1 MAARKTLQEDV
12 LDALGDDYRLRH
24 RESLLCRYLFERYLK
39 RFGIAAKLALAEGG
53 IEELVDCILDAL
65 LGDPAF
71 RKLGTLDRLAPL
83 LNACDEETARLARR
97 RRAGSAGAGHEATC
111 YAGATALA
119 LRRRIRELLDDPLY
133 PRIRAELARHETT
146 VRSLAAEM
154 LERQADKRPNSCLKA
169 IEWYLDE
176 MLSPQALEPEGSIAR
191 TARIAREALDGVA
204 ASAFAD
210 LASAARRDARQ
221 KGASPFDN
229 DAFRRHVGALLD
241 KKGYEWLSNAG
252 AVGGRSTVAN
262 VRNLDI
268 DLVERCLA
276 EPGFLERWQPDRSRE
291 RDASP
296 EEMCR
301 LLRSIGASSLEE
313 RGDRGLGWGR
323 ETIVPLTAD
332 STFSSGLFAIAD
344 GWFGPALKNFDAADR
359 AFLER
364 HGAIFAAIFLADIDI
379 AGEGYRGA
387 DGPRLPGAHALAL
400 DNGYTCITFA
410 GRLAGTLEGAR
421 DALAGYRQMRC
432 GNEGNALEFASWN
445 LEKPAGMPASFERYF
460 IDEWSEA

>member
-53 IEELVDCILDAL
+53 VEGLVDCMLDAL

-83 LNACDEETARLARR
+83 LNACDEEAALLSRR
-97 RRAGSAGAGHEATC
+97 KRTGSAGAGRESAG
-111 YAGATALA
+111 YEGATALA
-119 LRRRIRELLDDPLY
+119 LRRKIRELLDDPLY
-133 PRIRAELARHETT
+133 PRIRAELARRETT

-176 MLSPQALEPEGSIAR
+176 MLSPQALEPEGFIAR

-252 AVGGRSTVAN
+252 AVGGKSTVAN

-276 EPGFLERWQPDRSRE
+276 EPGFLERWQPGPAHEQDP
-291 RDASP
+291 SP

-301 LLRSIGASSLEE
+301 LLRSVGADSLEE
-313 RGDRGLGWGR
+313 RGERQPGWGR

-332 STFSSGLFAIAD
+332 STFSGGLFVIAD
-344 GWFGPALKNFDAADR
+344 GWFGPALKNFDTADR
-359 AFLER
+359 EFLER

-379 AGEGYRGA
+379 AGEGYSGS
-387 DGPRLPGAHALAL
+387 GFPRLPGAHALAL
-400 DNGYTCITFA
+400 DNGYTCITFS

-421 DALAGYRQMRC
+421 DALAGYRQMRAD
-432 GNEGNALEFASWN
+432 NEGNALEFASWN